1 LQNTVEELETLVKEE
16 HSNIAGVVVIKNNQ
30 LAYEYCANGNV
41 KQSTTHVA
49 SVTKSILS
57 ALVGI
62 AIDKGAIKSVEDK
75 VLDYFPRYQL
85 KRGEKTLKNITIK
98 HLLTMTAPY
107 KYKYEPYTKIYSSDD
122 WTTSTLDLLGGK
134 GNIGVF
140 KYTTVGLQVLSGVLT
155 NATNQSIREF
165 SNENLFNPLGINV
178 SKDVSLE
185 DKEQHF
191 SFIKDDVVSGW
202 VVDPKG
208 VNTAGWGLTLTVAD
222 MAKFGQLYLNKG
234 TWKNNQII
242 SSQWIN
248 DSIIKQSSVGER
260 NYGYLWWVIDS
271 DRGIYAAIGDSG
283 NIIYVSTEHKM
294 VIAIASRYKPST
306 KNRVDFIQNHIEP
319 VFKSYKGH

>member
-319 VFKSYKGH
+319 VFNS

>member
-30 LAYEYCANGNV
+30 LAYEYCADGNV

-283 NIIYVSTEHKM
+283 NIIYVSTEHQM